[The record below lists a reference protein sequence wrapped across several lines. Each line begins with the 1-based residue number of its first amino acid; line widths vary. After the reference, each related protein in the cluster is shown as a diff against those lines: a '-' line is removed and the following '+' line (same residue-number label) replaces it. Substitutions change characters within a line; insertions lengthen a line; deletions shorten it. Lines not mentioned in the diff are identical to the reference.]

1 MEKDGLNALLAA
13 SHTDRQTLHADLTAA
28 SDYMATLE
36 DKVYAANQK
45 TLDLLKTWRERE
57 SGYMEEV
64 SQLKSYIIEM
74 KARVAIYIPVKED
87 ALDLKIAEYINNYPD
102 RTRLKIMFMRESAGV
117 YAFGTKRIN
126 VEVQQ
131 DRIKVRVGGGY
142 LSIDEFIDQYTPTE
156 VEKQLA
162 RDPLMKFSGKVA
174 VQMAV

>member
-1 MEKDGLNALLAA
+1 M
-13 SHTDRQTLHADLTAA
+13 SLHADKQQLHSDLQAA

-36 DKVYAANQK
+36 EKCYNANK
-45 TLDLLKTWRERE
+45 TTLDLLKTMR
-57 SGYMEEV
+57 GYEEEI
-64 SQLKSYIIEM
+64 SQLKAYILEM
-74 KARVAIYIPVKED
+74 KARVAIYIPIKED
-87 ALDLKIAEYINNYPD
+87 PVDMKMAEYINNYPD
-102 RTRLKIMFMRESAGV
+102 RTRLKIMFMRESSGV

-156 VEKQLA
+156 VEKQLS

-174 VQMAV
+174 VQMAVQGRGTSPVKGQ